1 MASIWETLGT
11 GLDSQLQLSAISTSV
26 ISKEDTLQWN
36 VYSQKLCCHRQEKF
50 WRLSQAMS
58 SLAIDAIFPVA
69 INMATL
75 GSVLLGQSL
84 SDDSQDTTLF
94 LNSSP
99 FPNDQNLWCDPSLS
113 WGLLNLGSIGYF
125 GQRRREV
132 HVNCFVCMLNTCVL
146 GEEVHLFSSKDDET

>member
-1 MASIWETLGT
+1 
-11 GLDSQLQLSAISTSV
+11 
-26 ISKEDTLQWN
+26 
-36 VYSQKLCCHRQEKF
+36 
-50 WRLSQAMS
+50 MS

-99 FPNDQNLWCDPSLS
+99 FPNDQNL
-113 WGLLNLGSIGYF
+113 
-125 GQRRREV
+125 
-132 HVNCFVCMLNTCVL
+132 
-146 GEEVHLFSSKDDET
+146 

>member
-99 FPNDQNLWCDPSLS
+99 FPNDQNLMMWP
-113 WGLLNLGSIGYF
+113 F
-125 GQRRREV
+125 P
-132 HVNCFVCMLNTCVL
+132 
-146 GEEVHLFSSKDDET
+146 